1 MTWKKGIQ
9 RKPLI
14 LKYKVNSITKNNLN
28 QNLAKRIKAIMKI
41 RGQSRDQKNNREK
54 SMKPKVGFGFYQK
67 TRVKSS

>member
-1 MTWKKGIQ
+1 
-9 RKPLI
+9 
-14 LKYKVNSITKNNLN
+14 
-28 QNLAKRIKAIMKI
+28 MKI